1 MIDNLMRNTK
11 EDEIYHINYKRTDSE
26 GAKNYM
32 QLSVARVTDN
42 KGVVKFVCGFRNIDS
57 MMEEEKH
64 RNNPSW
70 IFCAHVRNEHHVRCG
85 ISS

>member
-1 MIDNLMRNTK
+1 MTTEKCEKN
-11 EDEIYHINYKRTDSE
+11 EDEIYHINYNRTDSE
-26 GAKNYM
+26 GVKNYM

-64 RNNPSW
+64 RNNSSW
-70 IFCAHVRNEHHVRCG
+70 FLGSYVWNEHHV
-85 ISS
+85 